1 VLDPPR
7 AVWVAVSVLI
17 VTCPCALS
25 LAVPSALLAAAGAL
39 ARHGVLLRR
48 LDALETLAQVDRVFL
63 DKTGTVTE
71 DTLRLRTVTG
81 LDADGAPTEPDA
93 TLTAGAASLARW
105 SAHPLARALAA
116 AVPAADTRWSE
127 VRELPGAGLE
137 ARDASGARWRLG
149 SASHVGAH
157 DASVSGGALWFGD
170 DAGARQRFEFDQA
183 LRADSIDAVAALRAS
198 GLHVTL
204 LSGDR
209 TERAEQVGAQLAVD
223 AAIGAATPQRK
234 LQIVAR
240 AQAEGHR
247 VLMVGDGVNDAPVLA
262 RADVS
267 VAMGQ
272 GAVLARAQA
281 DAVITSNRLSA
292 LVVARQL
299 AQRTGAVIRQNLLW
313 AALYNA
319 ACIPLAL
326 AGWLPPWAAGLGM
339 ASSSLLV
346 VLNSLRLAR

>member
-1 VLDPPR
+1 M
-7 AVWVAVSVLI
+7 
-17 VTCPCALS
+17 
-25 LAVPSALLAAAGAL
+25 
-39 ARHGVLLRR
+39 
-48 LDALETLAQVDRVFL
+48 
-63 DKTGTVTE
+63 
-71 DTLRLRTVTG
+71 
-81 LDADGAPTEPDA
+81 EPDA

-116 AVPAADTRWSE
+116 AVPDADTRWTD